1 VTALLCSWRSRA
13 KEYRCD
19 DNACWISLLTRIT
32 KVLQLGSEN
41 KDNVIHISSSLTEGK
56 EGLKHV
62 WQAHP
67 PGQSSFESKIKIE
80 VNVEVHSWFNP
91 VAAASWLGMLPLNEF
106 VSKSLHATAI
116 THSHAHASD
125 NIQRSPLTDSIG
137 DNMTAAIT
145 GIGVELGGGEG
156 RNAHVCEYSV
166 Q

>member
-1 VTALLCSWRSRA
+1 MTALLCSWRSRA

-80 VNVEVHSWFNP
+80 VNVEVPNR
-91 VAAASWLGMLPLNEF
+91 G
-106 VSKSLHATAI
+106 SL
-116 THSHAHASD
+116 D
-125 NIQRSPLTDSIG
+125 P
-137 DNMTAAIT
+137 
-145 GIGVELGGGEG
+145 GGL
-156 RNAHVCEYSV
+156 
-166 Q
+166 